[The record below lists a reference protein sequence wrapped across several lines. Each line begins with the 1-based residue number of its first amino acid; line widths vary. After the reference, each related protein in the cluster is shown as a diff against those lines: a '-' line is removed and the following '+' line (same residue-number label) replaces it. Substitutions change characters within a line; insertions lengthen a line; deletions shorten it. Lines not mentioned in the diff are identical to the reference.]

1 MHSSRTALLRKVTVS
16 NYVVKSAITTAVR
29 EITSGIS
36 KPVLE
41 RLGLGAHVYVPNALF
56 RDIGNLFSSG
66 RGSFLALSAAG
77 HAGGAACTPR
87 RKCGSRPGSAARA
100 LGVKNC
106 AFRQVITGSLFTSP
120 SLTGQW
126 KPHNIR
132 AGPT

>member
-77 HAGGAACTPR
+77 HAGGPR
-87 RKCGSRPGSAARA
+87 VHHGANVDPGRA
-100 LGVKNC
+100 PRLALWVLKI
-106 AFRQVITGSLFTSP
+106 ALSD
-120 SLTGQW
+120 
-126 KPHNIR
+126 K
-132 AGPT
+132 